1 MNYLR
6 CALATVAAVF
16 LGSLAAGAM
25 AQDYPTRPIRLLIP
39 FPPGGGTDFVSRI
52 VASKLNEIAKWTVV
66 PENRPG
72 AAGNLAIETAAKST
86 ADGYTIVMGQTD
98 NVMLGP
104 WLNPNLGYDTLKN
117 LTPIIQVSSVP
128 LVIVSSTQS
137 NLATP
142 ADLVAR
148 ARSASGLTWATAGNG
163 SVGHLFGEQFQR
175 ATGVRILQVHYK
187 GASPAMTDVVGGQVD
202 VAIMSA
208 ASVLPLVRGGKLQAV
223 AVSTAKRSPALPS
236 APTLDESVEKGID
249 VSVWL
254 GLFAPAGTPA
264 PIIARLNAAVNRVL
278 ASPDVI
284 ERISAGGVAIA
295 GGTQEAFAMLVRND
309 YARWGQTVKESGIK
323 LD

>member
-1 MNYLR
+1 MNPFGR
-6 CALATVAAVF
+6 ALAALAAVF
-16 LGSLAAGAM
+16 LAHLAADAM
-25 AQDYPTRPIRLLIP
+25 AQEYPTKPIRLLIP
-39 FPPGGGTDFVSRI
+39 FTPGGGTDFVSRI
-52 VASKLNEIAKWTVV
+52 VAGKLNEIAKWNVV

-117 LTPIIQVSSVP
+117 LTPIVQVSSVP
-128 LVIVSSTQS
+128 LVIVSSAQS

-148 ARSASGLTWATAGNG
+148 ARSSSGLTWATAGNG

-236 APTLDESVEKGID
+236 APTLDESVERGID

-254 GLFAPAGTPA
+254 GLFAPAGTP
-264 PIIARLNAAVNRVL
+264 PSIIAQLNVAVNKVL

-284 ERISAGGVAIA
+284 ERISAGGVSVA
-295 GGTQEAFAMLVRND
+295 GGTQEEFAALVRND

>member
-1 MNYLR
+1 MNPFGR
-6 CALATVAAVF
+6 ALAALAAVF
-16 LGSLAAGAM
+16 LAQLAAGAM
-25 AQDYPTRPIRLLIP
+25 AQEYPTKPIRLLIP
-39 FPPGGGTDFVSRI
+39 FTPGGGTDFVSRI
-52 VASKLNEIAKWTVV
+52 VAGKLNEIAKWNVV

-117 LTPIIQVSSVP
+117 LTPIVQVSSVP
-128 LVIVSSTQS
+128 LVIVSSAQS

-148 ARSASGLTWATAGNG
+148 ARSSSGLTWATAGNG

-202 VAIMSA
+202 QVAFFGVEA
-208 ASVLPLVRGGKLQAV
+208 A
-223 AVSTAKRSPALPS
+223 
-236 APTLDESVEKGID
+236 
-249 VSVWL
+249 
-254 GLFAPAGTPA
+254 
-264 PIIARLNAAVNRVL
+264 
-278 ASPDVI
+278 
-284 ERISAGGVAIA
+284 
-295 GGTQEAFAMLVRND
+295 
-309 YARWGQTVKESGIK
+309 
-323 LD
+323 